1 VWEMFLKRTVLTSIS
16 LSYSEVKEMLFS
28 EKPSKNKH
36 YVKEC
41 AYVCPWNVLLDTA
54 LQRTLE
60 VGHSLRQP
68 VGGER
73 LQLLEN
79 SEEFVVGTLILNK
92 KLI

>member
-1 VWEMFLKRTVLTSIS
+1 
-16 LSYSEVKEMLFS
+16 MLFS